1 MTFTA
6 NQIAV
11 LIKGKIEG
19 NPDNTVRSFGR
30 IEEAQNG
37 QLAFLANPKYEE
49 YLYTTNASVII
60 ISDKLELKQPVNCYT
75 HTGSRSLI
83 LLLQVYYIITSN

>member
-11 LIKGKIEG
+11 LIKGNIEG
-19 NPDNTVRSFGR
+19 SADSTVVHFGK

-37 QLAFLANPKYEE
+37 QLAFLANPKYEDF
-49 YLYTTNASVII
+49 YTLQ
-60 ISDKLELKQPVNCYT
+60 KLP
-75 HTGSRSLI
+75 
-83 LLLQVYYIITSN
+83 

>member
-1 MTFTA
+1 MVYTNSLQQQPDAFAKLLNMTFTA

-19 NPDNTVRSFGR
+19 NPESSANSFGR
-30 IEEAQNG
+30 IEEAQDG

-49 YLYTTNASVII
+49 YLYI
-60 ISDKLELKQPVNCYT
+60 
-75 HTGSRSLI
+75 
-83 LLLQVYYIITSN
+83 